1 MRKRERI
8 VLFLSFSLLQGKRE
22 DAAARI
28 VRGRRTVKEEA
39 AMKERRGE
47 RER

>member
-1 MRKRERI
+1 MSE
-8 VLFLSFSLLQGKRE
+8 RE
-22 DAAARI
+22 DEAARV
-28 VRGRRTVKEEA
+28 VRGRRMLKEEA

>member
-1 MRKRERI
+1 MSE
-8 VLFLSFSLLQGKRE
+8 RE
-22 DAAARI
+22 DEAARV
-28 VRGRRTVKEEA
+28 VRGRRTLKEEA